1 MFPSLTIRARL
12 IAAISLLF
20 ALALGVGIAAL
31 LGLREANQAHDST
44 YSNQLASALALGEA
58 DLSMTRARTALDRA
72 MLYPDNPEFDG
83 LLRRT
88 EELVARSDEA
98 WQRFMALPR
107 DSEEDR
113 LAREVAAKREA
124 ASREGIGAI
133 IAALRAGDRP
143 LADQIMEKKL
153 SRLFRDANDTGLK
166 LGKFQMQLAAG
177 NFEASQVAYRR
188 FRDGLIAAL
197 ALALVVSAGCA
208 VQLLR
213 AIVGPLELALAQF
226 NRIAAGDLS
235 QAVQSGRK
243 DEMGLLLDGLGRMQ
257 ESLAGTVGRVR
268 QGSDAI
274 TAATRQI
281 AAGNADLSGR
291 TGAQA
296 ASLQETAASMEQ
308 MTSTV
313 RQNADNARQA
323 SQLAVSAVEVAQQGG
338 TVVGEVMSTM
348 GDISAAART
357 VAEIISVVDGIA
369 FQTNILALN
378 AAVEA
383 ARAGEQGR
391 GFAVVA
397 GEVRSLAQRSAGA
410 AREIKSMIETSLAH
424 VATGNGLAG
433 RAAATMAEVVTAIR
447 RVTDI
452 MSEIAAASVEQSSGI
467 EQVNRAVTAMDEATQ
482 QNAALVEQAAAA
494 AAALEDQA
502 RQLNQAIAAFRA

>member
-20 ALALGVGIAAL
+20 LLALGVGIAAL
-31 LGLREANQAHDST
+31 LGLRAANQAHDST

-72 MLYPDNPEFDG
+72 MLYPDNAEFDG

-88 EELVARSDEA
+88 EELMQRSDEA
-98 WQRFMALPR
+98 WKRFMALPR
-107 DSEEDR
+107 DNEEDQ

-124 ASREGIGAI
+124 ASRDGIAAI
-133 IAALRAGDRP
+133 IAALRAKDRA

-166 LGKFQMQLAAG
+166 LGKLQMQLATG
-177 NFEASQVAYRR
+177 NFEASQVAYHR

-197 ALALVVSAGCA
+197 VLALLVSVACA

-226 NRIAAGDLS
+226 NRIAEGDLS
-235 QAVQSGRK
+235 QSVPAGRK
-243 DEMGLLLDGLGRMQ
+243 DEMGRLIEGLGRMQ
-257 ESLAGTVGRVR
+257 ASLAGTVGRVR

-291 TGAQA
+291 TEAQA

-348 GDISAAART
+348 GDISTAAKT
-357 VAEIISVVDGIA
+357 VAEIIGVVDGIA

-397 GEVRSLAQRSAGA
+397 GEVRSLAQRSANA

-424 VATGNGLAG
+424 VATGNGLAS
-433 RAAATMAEVVTAIR
+433 RAATTMEEVVTAIR

-467 EQVNRAVTAMDEATQ
+467 EQVNRAVTSMDEATQ
-482 QNAALVEQAAAA
+482 QNAALVEEAAAA
-494 AAALEDQA
+494 AASMEEQA
-502 RQLNQAIAAFRA
+502 RQLNLAIAAFRV